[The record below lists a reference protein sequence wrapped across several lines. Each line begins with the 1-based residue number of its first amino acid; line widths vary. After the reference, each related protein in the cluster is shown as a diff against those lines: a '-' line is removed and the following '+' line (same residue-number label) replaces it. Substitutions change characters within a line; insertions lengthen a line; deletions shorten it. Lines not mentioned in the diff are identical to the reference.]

1 MQDFTVSRIVLTNLA
16 AFSYCPH
23 EKSTL
28 HAGVTSP
35 ECLSPVQAT
44 PSSRPSMRLSP
55 TPPHLPPRP
64 RSVQGLRTTYSAP
77 SPVPGNPTQGTP
89 VTGYPAAPALGLVH
103 PLNQGRMSPIA
114 PNRAQSPVMVRRS
127 GIPTVSAQMGEAAVQ
142 LSGGRYTVVNPNA
155 PVLTVGTIPVQYMQ
169 YSQNPSALGKYG
181 NPDGR
186 SSSRLSCSSQL
197 SEPILGS
204 PNEDELSS
212 ALFAANPDSRNAM
225 TPVPGQ
231 GLAGPGVA
239 DLLNPDLDP
248 NLTEDAKGKAARK
261 FRSLEAALAWCHV
274 QHSQKHVPVVPKD
287 DVKKLVEFQLK
298 NGKPIRAPWYRPTR
312 SESDEEE
319 AAEDQERSEPEVL
332 KNSPITSCS

>member
-1 MQDFTVSRIVLTNLA
+1 
-16 AFSYCPH
+16 
-23 EKSTL
+23 
-28 HAGVTSP
+28 
-35 ECLSPVQAT
+35 
-44 PSSRPSMRLSP
+44 MRLSP

-77 SPVPGNPTQGTP
+77 SPVPGNPPAGAP
-89 VTGYPAAPALGLVH
+89 VTGYPAAPALGIVH

-114 PNRAQSPVMVRRS
+114 PNRAQSPAMVRRS
-127 GIPTVSAQMGEAAVQ
+127 GIPNVSGQMGEAALQ
-142 LSGGRYTVVNPNA
+142 LSGGRYAVVNHNA
-155 PVLTVGTIPVQYMQ
+155 PVLTVGTIPVQYMP
-169 YSQNPSALGKYG
+169 YSQNPSGLGKYS
-181 NPDGR
+181 NQDGR
-186 SSSRLSCSSQL
+186 SSSRLSCCSQI

-204 PNEDELSS
+204 AHEDELSS
-212 ALFAANPDSRNAM
+212 ALLGVNPDSRNAM

-231 GLAGPGVA
+231 GLPGGM

-248 NLTEDAKGKAARK
+248 SLAEDAKGKAARK

-312 SESDEEE
+312 SDSEDEEG
-319 AAEDQERSEPEVL
+319 EDQERIEPEVCQ
-332 KNSPITSCS
+332 NMVIAID